1 MSRKPKAE
9 PAELPASPAERLEQF
24 GNGAM
29 TAEIIGAA
37 TLALRKALIERALGG
52 EMNHHRGYS
61 PGAAKPPEASPQRNG
76 KGTQTVLAENG
87 PIHIEVPRDRDGSFQ
102 PRLILKHQRRFPG
115 RCQRPRGS
123 MSASDA
129 PLKKTRISVR
139 MSEATSSGKCT
150 STRMRAARWRRG
162 FSSDTLRARDLRRTR
177 PIEPQ
182 RRHVLRRHGAQTRR
196 TAGFVSLLL
205 SGQ

>member
-9 PAELPASPAERLEQF
+9 PAELPASPAERLEPF
-24 GNGAM
+24 GNGSM

-61 PGAAKPPEASPQRNG
+61 PGAAKPPEMSPQRNG

-139 MSEATSSGKCT
+139 MSEATSQPEPQEPRQVS
-150 STRMRAARWRRG
+150 SRSHPHERG
-162 FSSDTLRARDLRRTR
+162 RLRARQARQHRAPFQSPAHRLEARRSR
-177 PIEPQ
+177 AHP
-182 RRHVLRRHGAQTRR
+182 GA
-196 TAGFVSLLL
+196 TACL
-205 SGQ
+205 